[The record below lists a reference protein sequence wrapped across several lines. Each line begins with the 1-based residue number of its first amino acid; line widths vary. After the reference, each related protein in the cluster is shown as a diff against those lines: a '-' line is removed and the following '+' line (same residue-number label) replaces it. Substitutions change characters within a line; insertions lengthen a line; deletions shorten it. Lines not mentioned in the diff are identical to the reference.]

1 MNQNVSRRVV
11 SLVMALILCVGMIP
25 AVSAADP
32 QPAMW
37 FMDHL
42 SISQVP
48 GGNASHKGTLNFDVG
63 HGDKLHANIKAPFD
77 CKIVKIHLGDVYGNT
92 VIIES
97 QEKVLYADGT
107 VDYMSMAFGHDNNV
121 NDLKIGQ
128 TLKQGEVFYQT
139 GTKGLA
145 DKPEND
151 HAHVTCIKGK
161 YKGDMWTKNKYGKSC
176 SPNAIDPT
184 KALFIPKGIVE
195 KGKGSNGLKFV
206 TYDDKSFSVTLDPNG
221 GTVSAGSVS
230 VKKDAKVYGT
240 LPTPTRDGYSFKGWY
255 DKTSGGTKVTKDS
268 KLLKNSAHTLYAQWT
283 ACKHTKYFGG
293 LCEKCG
299 YEAPYKV
306 TAMKATAYQVT
317 KKGGA
322 PIWSRPYSNA
332 STNLETMAK
341 GSIVMVV
348 GKTTNIGEN
357 GKPHNQWYLLSDG
370 RWIYSGNVKAVKASN
385 VKYVFNTDGVLNV
398 NKTAKAG
405 TVVTTIPEGG
415 SVVVNKSKSSGKWLY
430 VTYNGKSGY
439 AYSSYLV
446 DTAPTVGIYSVNKNL
461 NGLYTT
467 STSGKVRNASIKTG
481 DQIVVF
487 TNRLKDNRYMAI
499 YNYTTAGY
507 IHKSNVTKLR

>member
-1 MNQNVSRRVV
+1 MNHHFFRRVV
-11 SLVMALILCVGMIP
+11 SFVMALILCVGMIP

-48 GGNASHKGTLNFDVG
+48 GGKASHKGTQNFDVG

-77 CKIVKIHLGDVYGNT
+77 CKIVKIHLGNAYGNT

-97 QEKVLYADGT
+97 LEKVLYADGA

-121 NDLKIGQ
+121 SDLKVGQ
-128 TLKQGEVFYQT
+128 TLKQGEIFYQT

-206 TYDDKSFSVTLDPNG
+206 TYDDNSFSVTLDPNS
-221 GTVSAGSVS
+221 GTVSSGSVS
-230 VKKDAKVYGT
+230 VKKDAKTYGT
-240 LPTPTRDGYSFKGWY
+240 LPDPERAGYIFKYWY
-255 DKTSGGTKVTKDS
+255 EKDSGTKVNSGS
-268 KLLKNSAHTLYAQWT
+268 KLVKNSAHTLVAKWEL
-283 ACKHTKYFGG
+283 CKHPKYFGG
-293 LCEKCG
+293 LCKTCG

-306 TAMKATAYQVT
+306 TAMSAATYQVT

-322 PIWSRPYSNA
+322 PIWSRPYSNK
-332 STNLETMAK
+332 SENLETMAQ
-341 GSIVMVV
+341 GSIVVVV

-357 GKPHNQWYLLSDG
+357 GKPDNLWYLLSDG
-370 RWIYSGNVKAVKASN
+370 RWIYSGNVKAKKTSGVY
-385 VKYVFNTDGVLNV
+385 YVYNTDGGLNV
-398 NKTAKAG
+398 NKAAKSGNAI
-405 TVVTTIPEGG
+405 TTIPEGG
-415 SVVVNKSKSSGKWLY
+415 SVVVNNAKSKGKWLY

-439 AYSSYLV
+439 AYSPYL
-446 DTAPTVGIYSVNKNL
+446 TTKAPVVYTVKKNL
-461 NGLYTT
+461 TGLYTT
-467 STSGKVRNASIKTG
+467 STSSKVRNANITKG
-481 DQIVVF
+481 DHIIVF
-487 TNRLKDNRYMAI
+487 TNRLKDNRYLAI
-499 YNYTTAGY
+499 YNYTAAGY
-507 IHKSNVTKLR
+507 IHKNNVTKPS